1 MRSTALTAAA
11 LGLTL
16 LLAGCGADPT
26 TAGPAGADEAS
37 TTTAADDAATTTDAT
52 DAAPMTDEVCAAFFQ
67 NVPVTLAERAEKDRA
82 LLESGETLDPASF
95 GEVNLLKQRIDGLG
109 AESDQAALLERIN
122 APFVEASDA
131 VLDDPEKAPTDA
143 EITLPEIDVTDSA
156 AAQEEFLASCSG

>member
-1 MRSTALTAAA
+1 MRSTVLTAAT

-16 LLAGCGADPT
+16 FLAGCGADST
-26 TAGPAGADEAS
+26 TAGSAGVDEAS
-37 TTTAADDAATTTDAT
+37 TTTAADDAAATSGAT
-52 DAAPMTDEVCAAFFQ
+52 DAAMTDEVCAAFFQ
-67 NVPVTLAERAEKDRA
+67 NVPVSLAERAEKDRA

-95 GEVNLLKQRIDGLG
+95 GEVNLLKQRIEDLG
-109 AESDQAALLERIN
+109 AEGDQGALVERIN

-131 VLDDPEKAPTDA
+131 VLDDPEKSPTDA